1 MIFAAGLGTRL
12 KPLTDT
18 MPKALVRVGGE
29 PLIKRV
35 ILNLAAAGVER
46 IVVNVHHFAEQIIDY
61 LKDND
66 NFGLDIRISDETAG
80 LLETGGGIKKAAPLF
95 DPAAPILI
103 HNVDILSN
111 VDLREFYQVAS
122 RSEEGKVKSEESECE
137 SEEGR
142 VKSEKSECCDA
153 VDAVLLVSWR
163 KTKRYLL
170 FNDDMKLVGW
180 TNIETGEVRSPYP
193 ELNPKEC
200 RMYAFAGIHAL
211 SPRLLKMMDEFPDRF
226 GIIDFYLKACATHN
240 IKGYVKDDLKLM
252 DIGKLDTLAQAEEFL
267 KELGV
272 TN

>member
-1 MIFAAGLGTRL
+1 MDRL
-12 KPLTDT
+12 
-18 MPKALVRVGGE
+18 
-29 PLIKRV
+29 IH
-35 ILNLAAAGVER
+35 ILNTDILPPRQFTFPFCYEPHPLCRLAAAEVQRHIVESGIWQGETSCGKMFGVL
-46 IVVNVHHFAEQIIDY
+46 VV
-61 LKDND
+61 
-66 NFGLDIRISDETAG
+66 
-80 LLETGGGIKKAAPLF
+80 
-95 DPAAPILI
+95 
-103 HNVDILSN
+103 
-111 VDLREFYQVAS
+111 REK
-122 RSEEGKVKSEESECE
+122 GKVKSEESECGSE
-137 SEEGR
+137 KGKVENEEGR
-142 VKSEKSECCDA
+142 GKNEESNYCDA